1 MTMNTNLFPQLDDDS
16 PLSRIKTYFEALQN
30 SADEYLFVIDVNT
43 KQVMLSKNFLRDFNF
58 PDNVVEDLE
67 SLLIPFVWHDDRELL
82 EDAMSQLD
90 SVNPGVEIFCEFR
103 LLNRNGEYGWVSLRM
118 TAGADEFG
126 QPELVAGVIARMD
139 LKLKADYVT
148 GLLNRNAF
156 YVDLMKELN
165 SSPDAHGAVIFIGLD
180 NFQLITETYGYE
192 FGDNALKQLAQDI
205 TNILP
210 PDIRLYKLDND
221 MFAFF
226 VADVYPEEIEIIF
239 SSIQLCM
246 REIRNVEDTIFC
258 TASGG
263 AAFYPENADDVVNL
277 TRYAEVALE
286 FARQKG
292 RDQIAFFDTDYYDR
306 WRYDLGMQ
314 NLMQNSIARGCE
326 DFFLCYQPQIDAKTN
341 KLVGAEA
348 LLRWYDK
355 DGSVVAPMQFIPLL
369 ERSRMIIP
377 VGHWII
383 ENAVKTAKRWQEF
396 MPDFEISVN
405 ISLYQ
410 LEEQMFFAFVKD
422 CIERYQI
429 NPSKL
434 VFELTESNKVYDWD
448 FVNKQFNDFHDLGIK
463 IAMDDFGMGYAN
475 LAFMKNFRC
484 DQVKI
489 DRAFVE
495 EVLSSEYDRNIIKY
509 IIMMCHANNMEVCVE
524 GIEDEATFVFLRD
537 VCGADIIQGFYF
549 GYPETEDVFVKRFNK

>member
-1 MTMNTNLFPQLDDDS
+1 MNTNLFQIGEDS
-16 PLSRIKTYFEALQN
+16 PLSRIKTYFDALQN
-30 SADEYLFVIDVNT
+30 SADEYLFVMDVST
-43 KQVMLSKNFLRDFNF
+43 GQVMLSKNFVRDFNF
-58 PDNVVEDLE
+58 PDSLVEDFAT
-67 SLLIPFVWHDDRELL
+67 LLTPFIWYDDREIL
-82 EDAMSQLD
+82 ESAMSELD
-90 SVNPGVEIFCEFR
+90 SATPGVEIFGEFR
-103 LLNRNGEYGWVSLRM
+103 MLNRNGEYGWVNLRM

-165 SSPDAHGAVIFIGLD
+165 SSPDARGAVVFVGLD

-210 PDIRLYKLDND
+210 PDIRLYKMDND
-221 MFAFF
+221 MFAFY
-226 VADVYPEEIEIIF
+226 VSDVYPEELEIIF

-246 REIRNVEDTIFC
+246 REIRNIEDTIFC

-263 AAFYPENADDVVNL
+263 AAFYPDDADDVVNV

-292 RDQIAFFDTDYYDR
+292 KDQIAFFNSEYYER
-306 WRYDLGMQ
+306 WRYDIGMQ

-326 DFFLCYQPQIDAKTN
+326 DFFLCYQPQVDAKTG

-383 ENAVKTAKRWQEF
+383 ENAVKTVKKWEKF
-396 MPDFEISVN
+396 MPNFEISVN

-410 LEEQMFFAFVKD
+410 LEEHMFYDFVKD
-422 CIERYQI
+422 CIDRYQV
-429 NPSKL
+429 NPRNL

-448 FVNKQFNDFHDLGIK
+448 FVNKQFQAFHELGIK

-475 LAFMKNFRC
+475 LAFLKNFKC
-484 DQVKI
+484 NQIKI
-489 DRAFVE
+489 DRFFVE
-495 EVLSSEYDRNIIKY
+495 DLINSEYDREIIKHV
-509 IIMMCHANNMEVCVE
+509 IMMCHAVSMEVVIE
-524 GIEDEATFVFLRD
+524 GVEDEPTYIFLRD

-549 GYPETEDVFVKRFNK
+549 GYPETEDVFVKRFEK

>member
-1 MTMNTNLFPQLDDDS
+1 MNTNLFPQLDDDS

-30 SADEYLFVIDVNT
+30 SADEYLFAIDVNT

-292 RDQIAFFDTDYYDR
+292 RDQIAFFDTEYYDR

-326 DFFLCYQPQIDAKTN
+326 DFFLCYQPQIDAKTG

-383 ENAVKTAKRWQEF
+383 ENAVKTAKRWQDF
-396 MPDFEISVN
+396 MPNFEISVN

-410 LEEQMFFAFVKD
+410 LEEQMLFAFVKD

-429 NPSKL
+429 DPKTL

-509 IIMMCHANNMEVCVE
+509 IIMMCHANKMEVCVE

>member
-1 MTMNTNLFPQLDDDS
+1 MNTNLFQIGEDS
-16 PLSRIKTYFEALQN
+16 PLGRIKTYFDALQN
-30 SADEYLFVIDVNT
+30 SADEYLFVMDVST
-43 KQVMLSKNFLRDFNF
+43 GQVMLSKNFVRDFNF
-58 PDNVVEDLE
+58 PDSLVEDFATILT
-67 SLLIPFVWHDDRELL
+67 PFIWYDDREIL
-82 EDAMSQLD
+82 ESAMSELD
-90 SVNPGVEIFCEFR
+90 SATPGVEIFGEFR
-103 LLNRNGEYGWVSLRM
+103 MLNRNGEYGWVNLRM

-165 SSPDAHGAVIFIGLD
+165 SSPDARGAVVFVGLD

-210 PDIRLYKLDND
+210 PDIRLYKMDND
-221 MFAFF
+221 MFAFY
-226 VADVYPEEIEIIF
+226 VSDVYPEELEIIF

-246 REIRNVEDTIFC
+246 REIRNIEDTIFC

-263 AAFYPENADDVVNL
+263 AAFYPDDADDVVNV

-292 RDQIAFFDTDYYDR
+292 KDQIAFFNSEYYER
-306 WRYDLGMQ
+306 WRYDIGMQ

-326 DFFLCYQPQIDAKTN
+326 DFFLCYQPQVDAKDG

-383 ENAVKTAKRWQEF
+383 ENAVKTVKKWEKF
-396 MPDFEISVN
+396 MPNFEISVN

-410 LEEQMFFAFVKD
+410 LEEHMFYDFVKD
-422 CIERYQI
+422 CIDRYQV
-429 NPSKL
+429 NPRNL

-448 FVNKQFNDFHDLGIK
+448 FVNKQFQAFHELGIK

-475 LAFMKNFRC
+475 LAFLKNFKC
-484 DQVKI
+484 NQIKI
-489 DRAFVE
+489 DRFFVE
-495 EVLSSEYDRNIIKY
+495 DLINSEYDREIIKHV
-509 IIMMCHANNMEVCVE
+509 IMMCHAVGMEVVIE
-524 GIEDEATFVFLRD
+524 GVEDEPTYIFLRD

-549 GYPETEDVFVKRFNK
+549 GYPETEDVFVKRFEK

>member
-1 MTMNTNLFPQLDDDS
+1 MNTNLFQLGEDS
-16 PLSRIKTYFEALQN
+16 VLGRIKNYFDALQN
-30 SADEYLFVIDVNT
+30 SADEYLFAMDASSG
-43 KQVMLSKNFLRDFNF
+43 QVMLSKNFVRDFNF
-58 PDNVVEDLE
+58 PDTLVEDFAA
-67 SLLIPFVWHDDRELL
+67 LLTPFVWHDDREIL
-82 EDAMSQLD
+82 ESAFAELD
-90 SVNPGVEIFCEFR
+90 SASPGVEIFGEFR

-126 QPELVAGVIARMD
+126 QPELIAGVIARMD
-139 LKLKADYVT
+139 LKLKADHVT

-156 YVDLMKELN
+156 YSDLRKELN
-165 SSPDAHGAVIFIGLD
+165 SSPDARGAVIFVGLD
-180 NFQLITETYGYE
+180 NFQLISETYGYE

-221 MFAFF
+221 MFAFY
-226 VADVYPEEIEIIF
+226 VSDVYPEEIEIIF

-246 REIRNVEDTIFC
+246 REIRNIEDTIFC

-263 AAFYPENADDVVNL
+263 AAFYPDDADDVINL

-292 RDQIAFFDTDYYDR
+292 KDQVAFFDSEYYDR
-306 WRYDLGMQ
+306 WRYDIGMQ

-326 DFFLCYQPQIDAKTN
+326 DFFLCYQPQVDAHTG

-348 LLRWYDK
+348 LLRWYDR

-383 ENAVKTAKRWQEF
+383 ENAAKTAKRWQEF
-396 MPDFEISVN
+396 MPGFEVSVN

-410 LEEQMFFAFVKD
+410 LEEQMFYEFVKD
-422 CIERYQI
+422 CLERYEVD
-429 NPSKL
+429 PRTL

-448 FVNKQFNDFHDLGIK
+448 FVNKQFNAFHDLGIK

-484 DQVKI
+484 NQIKI
-489 DRAFVE
+489 DRMFVE
-495 EVLSSEYDRNIIKY
+495 DIVNSEYDRQIVKH
-509 IIMMCHANNMEVCVE
+509 IIMMCHAVGMEVVVE
-524 GIEDEATFVFLRD
+524 GVEDEATYIFLRD
-537 VCGADIIQGFYF
+537 VCNADVIQGFYF
-549 GYPETEDVFVKRFNK
+549 GYPETEDVFVKRFEK

>member
-1 MTMNTNLFPQLDDDS
+1 MNTNLFLELGDDS
-16 PLSRIKTYFEALQN
+16 PLSRIKTYFDALQN
-30 SADEYLFVIDVNT
+30 SADEYLFAMDVST
-43 KQVMLSKNFLRDFNF
+43 GQVMLSKNFVRDFNF
-58 PDNVVEDLE
+58 PDAIVEDFAT
-67 SLLIPFVWHDDRELL
+67 LLTPFIWHDDREIL
-82 EDAMSQLD
+82 EDAMAQLD
-90 SVNPGVEIFCEFR
+90 SATPGVEIFGEFR

-156 YVDLMKELN
+156 YSDLRKELN
-165 SSPDAHGAVIFIGLD
+165 SSPNARGAVIFVGLD
-180 NFQLITETYGYE
+180 NFQLISETYGYE

-221 MFAFF
+221 MFAFY
-226 VADVYPEEIEIIF
+226 VSDVYPEEIEIIF

-246 REIRNVEDTIFC
+246 REIRNIEDTIFC

-263 AAFYPENADDVVNL
+263 AAFYPDDADDVINL

-292 RDQIAFFDTDYYDR
+292 KDQVAFFDTEYYDR
-306 WRYDLGMQ
+306 WRYDIGMQ

-326 DFFLCYQPQIDAKTN
+326 DFFLCYQPQVDAKTG

-348 LLRWYDK
+348 LLRWYDR
-355 DGSVVAPMQFIPLL
+355 DGSVVAHMQFIPLL

-383 ENAVKTAKRWQEF
+383 ENAVKTAKRWHEF
-396 MPDFEISVN
+396 MPNFEISVN

-410 LEEQMFFAFVKD
+410 LEEQMFYDFVKD
-422 CIERYQI
+422 CIDRYQI
-429 NPSKL
+429 DPRTL

-448 FVNKQFNDFHDLGIK
+448 YVNKQFNAFHELGIK

-475 LAFMKNFRC
+475 LAFLKNFKC
-484 DQVKI
+484 NQVKI
-489 DRAFVE
+489 DRFFVE
-495 EVLSSEYDRNIIKY
+495 DIVNSEYDRQIIKHV
-509 IIMMCHANNMEVCVE
+509 IMMCHAVGMEVVIE
-524 GIEDEATFVFLRD
+524 GVEDEATYIFLRD
-537 VCGADIIQGFYF
+537 VCNADVIQGFYF
-549 GYPETEDVFVKRFNK
+549 GYPETEDVFVKRFEQ

>member
-1 MTMNTNLFPQLDDDS
+1 MNTNLFQLGEDS
-16 PLSRIKTYFEALQN
+16 VLGRIKTYFDALQN
-30 SADEYLFVIDVNT
+30 SADEYLFAMDASSG
-43 KQVMLSKNFLRDFNF
+43 QVMLSKNFVRDFNF
-58 PDNVVEDLE
+58 PDTLVEDFAA
-67 SLLIPFVWHDDRELL
+67 LLTPFVWHDDREIL
-82 EDAMSQLD
+82 ESAFAELD
-90 SVNPGVEIFCEFR
+90 SASPGVEIFGEFR
-103 LLNRNGEYGWVSLRM
+103 LLNRNGEYGWVNLRM

-126 QPELVAGVIARMD
+126 QPELIAGVIARMD
-139 LKLKADYVT
+139 LKLKADHVT

-156 YVDLMKELN
+156 YSDLRKELN
-165 SSPDAHGAVIFIGLD
+165 SSPDARGAVIFVGLD
-180 NFQLITETYGYE
+180 NFQLISETYGYE

-210 PDIRLYKLDND
+210 PDIHLYKLDND

-226 VADVYPEEIEIIF
+226 VSDVYPEEIEIIF

-246 REIRNVEDTIFC
+246 REIRNIEDTIFC

-263 AAFYPENADDVVNL
+263 AAFYPDDADDVINL

-292 RDQIAFFDTDYYDR
+292 KDQVAFFDSEYYDR
-306 WRYDLGMQ
+306 WRYDIGMQ

-326 DFFLCYQPQIDAKTN
+326 DFFLCYQPQVDAHTG

-348 LLRWYDK
+348 LLRWYDR

-383 ENAVKTAKRWQEF
+383 ENAAKTAKRWQEF
-396 MPDFEISVN
+396 MPGFEVSVN

-410 LEEQMFFAFVKD
+410 LEEQMFYEFVKD
-422 CIERYQI
+422 CLERYEVD
-429 NPSKL
+429 PRTL

-448 FVNKQFNDFHDLGIK
+448 FVNKQFNAFHELGIK

-484 DQVKI
+484 NQIKI
-489 DRAFVE
+489 DRMFVE
-495 EVLSSEYDRNIIKY
+495 DIVNSEYDRQIVKHV
-509 IIMMCHANNMEVCVE
+509 IMMCHAVGMEVVVE
-524 GIEDEATFVFLRD
+524 GVEDEATYIFLRD
-537 VCGADIIQGFYF
+537 VCNADVIQGFYF
-549 GYPETEDVFVKRFNK
+549 GYPETEDVFVKRFEK

>member
-1 MTMNTNLFPQLDDDS
+1 MNTNFLPLDDDS
-16 PLSRIKTYFEALQN
+16 PLSRIKTYFDALQN
-30 SADEYLFVIDVNT
+30 SADEYFFVIDVNT
-43 KQVMLSKNFLRDFNF
+43 GQVMLSKNFLRDFNF
-58 PDNVVEDLE
+58 PDSVVEDF
-67 SLLIPFVWHDDRELL
+67 SSTLIPFVWHDDRELL
-82 EDAMSQLD
+82 EEALSELD
-90 SVNPGVEIFCEFR
+90 TVNPGVEVFCEFR
-103 LLNRNGEYGWVSLRM
+103 LLNRDGEYGWVSLRM

-126 QPELVAGVIARMD
+126 QPELVAGIIARMD
-139 LKLKADYVT
+139 VKLKADNIT

-156 YVDLMKELN
+156 QVDLMKELN
-165 SSPDAHGAVIFIGLD
+165 SSPEARGAVVLIGLD
-180 NFQLITETYGYE
+180 NFQLINETYGFE

-221 MFAFF
+221 MFAFY
-226 VADVYPEEIEIIF
+226 VAEVYPEEIEIIF

-258 TASGG
+258 TASAG
-263 AAFYPENADDVVNL
+263 AAFYPDDADDVINL

-292 RDQIAFFDTDYYDR
+292 KDQVAFFNSEYYDR
-306 WRYDLGMQ
+306 WRYDIGMQ

-326 DFFLCYQPQIDAKTN
+326 GFFLCYQPQIDAKTG
-341 KLVGAEA
+341 KLFGAEA

-383 ENAVKTAKRWQEF
+383 ENAVMTAKRWHEF
-396 MPDFEISVN
+396 MPEFEISVN

-410 LEEQMFFAFVKD
+410 LEEQMFYEFVKD
-422 CIERYQI
+422 CIERHQI
-429 NPSKL
+429 DPRTL

-448 FVNKQFNDFHDLGIK
+448 FVNKQFNAFHELGIK

-484 DQVKI
+484 NQVKI

-495 EVLSSEYDRNIIKY
+495 DLLNSNYDRQIVKHV
-509 IIMMCHANNMEVCVE
+509 IMMCHAVGMEVVVE
-524 GIEDEATFVFLRD
+524 GVEDEATFIFLRD
-537 VCGADIIQGFYF
+537 VCDADIIQGFYF
-549 GYPETEDVFVKRFNK
+549 GYPETEDVFVKRFNR

>member
-1 MTMNTNLFPQLDDDS
+1 MDTNLLQLGEDS
-16 PLSRIKTYFEALQN
+16 PLSRIKTYFDALQN
-30 SADEYLFVIDVNT
+30 SADEYLFVMDVST
-43 KQVMLSKNFLRDFNF
+43 KQVMLSKNFVRDFNF
-58 PDNVVEDLE
+58 PDTLVDNFDL
-67 SLLIPFVWHDDRELL
+67 LLEPFVWHDDREIL
-82 EDAMSQLD
+82 ESAMGELD
-90 SVNPGVEIFCEFR
+90 SVNPGVEIFGEFR

-126 QPELVAGVIARMD
+126 QPELIAGLIARMD
-139 LKLKADYVT
+139 LKLKADHVT

-156 YVDLMKELN
+156 HVALMKELN
-165 SSPDAHGAVIFIGLD
+165 SSPNAHGAVIFIGLD
-180 NFQLITETYGYE
+180 NFQLINETYGFE
-192 FGDNALKQLAQDI
+192 FGDNALRQLAQDI

-226 VADVYPEEIEIIF
+226 VSEVYPEEIEIIF

-246 REIRNVEDTIFC
+246 REIRNIDDTIFC
-258 TASGG
+258 TASAG
-263 AAFYPENADDVVNL
+263 AAFYPDDADDVTTL

-286 FARQKG
+286 FAREKG
-292 RDQIAFFDTDYYDR
+292 KDQIAFFDNNFYER

-326 DFFLCYQPQIDAKTN
+326 DFFLCYQPQVDAKTG

-348 LLRWYDK
+348 LLRWYDR

-369 ERSRMIIP
+369 EKSRMIIP
-377 VGHWII
+377 VGRWII
-383 ENAVKTAKRWQEF
+383 ENAVTTLKKWNDF

-410 LEEQMFFAFVKD
+410 LEEHMLYDFVKD
-422 CIERYQI
+422 CIERHGI
-429 NPSKL
+429 DPHKL
-434 VFELTESNKVYDWD
+434 VFELTESHDIYDWD
-448 FVNKQFNDFHDLGIK
+448 YVNKQFQAFHELGIK

-475 LAFMKNFRC
+475 LAFLKNFRC
-484 DQVKI
+484 NQIKI
-489 DRAFVE
+489 DRVFVE
-495 EVLSSEYDRNIIKY
+495 DVLNSEYDRQLIKHV
-509 IIMMCHANNMEVCVE
+509 IMMCHAVGMEVCIE
-524 GIEDEATFVFLRD
+524 GVEDEATYVYLRD

-549 GYPETEDVFVKRFNK
+549 GYPETEDVFVKRFEQ

>member
-1 MTMNTNLFPQLDDDS
+1 MDTNLFQLGENS
-16 PLSRIKTYFEALQN
+16 PLNRIKTYFDALQN
-30 SADEYLFVIDVNT
+30 SADEYLFAMDVSSG
-43 KQVMLSKNFLRDFNF
+43 QVMLSKNFVRDFNF
-58 PDNVVEDLE
+58 PDSVVEDFAA
-67 SLLIPFVWHDDRELL
+67 LLTPFVWHDDREIL
-82 EDAMSQLD
+82 ETAINELD
-90 SVNPGVEIFCEFR
+90 SATPGIEIVGEFR
-103 LLNRNGEYGWVSLRM
+103 LLNRNGEYSWVSLRM

-126 QPELVAGVIARMD
+126 QPEIVAGVIARMD
-139 LKLKADYVT
+139 VKVKADYVT

-156 YVDLMKELN
+156 HVALMKELN
-165 SSPDAHGAVIFIGLD
+165 SSPDAHGAVIFVGLD
-180 NFQLITETYGYE
+180 NFRLINETYGYE
-192 FGDNALKQLAQDI
+192 FGDNALRQLAQDI
-205 TNILP
+205 TNVLP

-226 VADVYPEEIEIIF
+226 VAEVYPEEIEIIF

-246 REIRNVEDTIFC
+246 REIRNIEDTIFC
-258 TASGG
+258 TASAG
-263 AAFYPENADDVVNL
+263 AAFYPDDADDVITL

-292 RDQIAFFDTDYYDR
+292 KDQIAFFDSAYYER

-326 DFFLCYQPQIDAKTN
+326 DFFLCYQPQIDAKTG

-348 LLRWYDK
+348 LLRWYDR

-383 ENAVKTAKRWQEF
+383 ENAVKTVKKWCEF
-396 MPDFEISVN
+396 MPEFEISVN

-410 LEEQMFFAFVKD
+410 LEEHTFYDFVKD
-422 CIERYQI
+422 CIERHQI
-429 NPSKL
+429 NPRNL

-448 FVNKQFNDFHDLGIK
+448 FVNKQFQAFHELGIK

-475 LAFMKNFRC
+475 LAFMKNFKC
-484 DQVKI
+484 NQIKI
-489 DRAFVE
+489 DRFFVE
-495 EVLSSEYDRNIIKY
+495 DIVNSEYDREIIKHV
-509 IIMMCHANNMEVCVE
+509 IMMCHAVGMEVVIE
-524 GIEDEATFVFLRD
+524 GVEDEATYIYLRD

-549 GYPETEDVFVKRFNK
+549 GYPETEDVFVKRFEK

>member
-1 MTMNTNLFPQLDDDS
+1 MNTNLFQIGEDS
-16 PLSRIKTYFEALQN
+16 PLSRIKTYFDALQN
-30 SADEYLFVIDVNT
+30 SADEYLFVMDMST
-43 KQVMLSKNFLRDFNF
+43 RQVMLSKNFVRDFNF
-58 PDNVVEDLE
+58 PDSLVEDFAT
-67 SLLIPFVWHDDRELL
+67 LLTPFIWYDDREIL
-82 EDAMSQLD
+82 ESAMSELD
-90 SVNPGVEIFCEFR
+90 SATPGVEIFGEFR
-103 LLNRNGEYGWVSLRM
+103 MLNRNGEYGWVNLRM

-165 SSPDAHGAVIFIGLD
+165 SSPDARGAVVFVGLD

-192 FGDNALKQLAQDI
+192 FGDNALRQLAQDI

-210 PDIRLYKLDND
+210 PDIRLYKMDND
-221 MFAFF
+221 MFAFY
-226 VADVYPEEIEIIF
+226 VSDVYPEELEIIF

-263 AAFYPENADDVVNL
+263 AAFYPDDADDVINV

-292 RDQIAFFDTDYYDR
+292 KDQIAFFNSEYYER
-306 WRYDLGMQ
+306 WRYDIGMQ

-326 DFFLCYQPQIDAKTN
+326 DFFLCYQPQVDAKTG

-383 ENAVKTAKRWQEF
+383 ENAVKTVKKWEKF

-410 LEEQMFFAFVKD
+410 LEEHMFYDFVKD
-422 CIERYQI
+422 CIDRYQV
-429 NPSKL
+429 NPRNL

-448 FVNKQFNDFHDLGIK
+448 FVNKQFQAFHELGIK

-475 LAFMKNFRC
+475 LAFLKNFKC
-484 DQVKI
+484 NQVKI
-489 DRAFVE
+489 DRFFVE
-495 EVLSSEYDRNIIKY
+495 DIVNSEYDRQIIKHV
-509 IIMMCHANNMEVCVE
+509 IMMCHAVGMEVVIE
-524 GIEDEATFVFLRD
+524 GVEDEATYVYLRD
-537 VCGADIIQGFYF
+537 VCNADVIQGFYF
-549 GYPETEDVFVKRFNK
+549 GYPETEDVFVKRFEQ

>member
-1 MTMNTNLFPQLDDDS
+1 MSKNLFLELGEDS
-16 PLSRIKTYFEALQN
+16 PLSRIKTYFDALQN
-30 SADEYLFVIDVNT
+30 SADEYLFAIDVSNG
-43 KQVMLSKNFLRDFNF
+43 QVLLSKNFLRDFNF
-58 PDNVVEDLE
+58 PDNVVEDFA
-67 SLLIPFVWHDDRELL
+67 SLLMPFIWHDDREIL
-82 EDAMSQLD
+82 EDAFAQLD
-90 SVNPGVEIFCEFR
+90 SATPGVEIFGEFR
-103 LLNRNGEYGWVSLRM
+103 LLNRDGEYGWVSLRM

-139 LKLKADYVT
+139 LKLKADYIT

-156 YVDLMKELN
+156 HNDLMKELN
-165 SSPDAHGAVIFIGLD
+165 SSPDARGAVIFIGLD

-221 MFAFF
+221 MFAFY
-226 VADVYPEEIEIIF
+226 VSDVYPEEIEIIF

-246 REIRNVEDTIFC
+246 REIRNIEDTIFC

-263 AAFYPENADDVVNL
+263 AAFYPDDADDVINL

-292 RDQIAFFDTDYYDR
+292 KDQVAFFDTAYYDR
-306 WRYDLGMQ
+306 WRYDIGMQ

-326 DFFLCYQPQIDAKTN
+326 DFFLCYQPQVNAKTG

-383 ENAVKTAKRWQEF
+383 ENAVKTAKEWHKYQ
-396 MPDFEISVN
+396 PDFEISVN

-410 LEEQMFFAFVKD
+410 LEEQLFYEFVKD

-429 NPSKL
+429 NPHTL

-448 FVNKQFNDFHDLGIK
+448 FVNKQFNAFHDLGIK

-484 DQVKI
+484 NQVKI
-489 DRAFVE
+489 DKIFVDD
-495 EVLSSEYDRNIIKY
+495 VLNSEYDRQIVKH
-509 IIMMCHANNMEVCVE
+509 IIMMCHSVGMEVVIE
-524 GIEDEATFVFLRD
+524 GVEDEATYVFLRD
-537 VCGADIIQGFYF
+537 VCDADVIQGFYF
-549 GYPETEDVFVKRFNK
+549 GYPETEDVFAKRFQQ

>member
-1 MTMNTNLFPQLDDDS
+1 MNTNLFLELGDDS
-16 PLSRIKTYFEALQN
+16 PLSRIKTYFDALQN
-30 SADEYLFVIDVNT
+30 SADEYLFAMDVST
-43 KQVMLSKNFLRDFNF
+43 GQVMLSKNFVRDFNF
-58 PDNVVEDLE
+58 PDAIVEDFAT
-67 SLLIPFVWHDDRELL
+67 LLTPFVWHDDREIL
-82 EDAMSQLD
+82 EDAMAQLD
-90 SVNPGVEIFCEFR
+90 SVTPGVEIFGEFR
-103 LLNRNGEYGWVSLRM
+103 LLNRNGEYGWVTLRM

-156 YVDLMKELN
+156 YSDLRKELN
-165 SSPDAHGAVIFIGLD
+165 SSPNARGAVIFVGLD
-180 NFQLITETYGYE
+180 NFQLISETYGYE

-221 MFAFF
+221 MFAFY
-226 VADVYPEEIEIIF
+226 VSDVYPEEIEIIF

-246 REIRNVEDTIFC
+246 REIRNIEDTIFC

-263 AAFYPENADDVVNL
+263 AAFYPDDADDVINL

-292 RDQIAFFDTDYYDR
+292 KDQVAFFDTEYYDR
-306 WRYDLGMQ
+306 WRYDIGMQ

-326 DFFLCYQPQIDAKTN
+326 DFFLCYQPQVDAKTG

-348 LLRWYDK
+348 LLRWYDR

-383 ENAVKTAKRWQEF
+383 ENAVKTAKCWHEF
-396 MPDFEISVN
+396 MPNFEISVN

-410 LEEQMFFAFVKD
+410 LEEQMFYDFVKD
-422 CIERYQI
+422 CIDRYQI
-429 NPSKL
+429 DPRTL

-448 FVNKQFNDFHDLGIK
+448 YVNKQFNAFHELGIK

-475 LAFMKNFRC
+475 LAFLKNFKC
-484 DQVKI
+484 NQVKI
-489 DRAFVE
+489 DRFFVE
-495 EVLSSEYDRNIIKY
+495 DIVNSEYDRQIIKHV
-509 IIMMCHANNMEVCVE
+509 IMMCHAVGMEVVIE
-524 GIEDEATFVFLRD
+524 GVEDEATYIFLRD
-537 VCGADIIQGFYF
+537 VCNADVIQGFYF
-549 GYPETEDVFVKRFNK
+549 GYPETEDVFVKRFEQ

>member
-1 MTMNTNLFPQLDDDS
+1 MNTNLFPQLDDDS

-30 SADEYLFVIDVNT
+30 SADEYLFAIDANT

-263 AAFYPENADDVVNL
+263 AAFYPDDASDVINL

-292 RDQIAFFDTDYYDR
+292 KDQVAFFDSAYYER
-306 WRYDLGMQ
+306 WRYDIGMQ

-326 DFFLCYQPQIDAKTN
+326 DFFLCFQPQVNAKTG
-341 KLVGAEA
+341 KLCGAEA
-348 LLRWYDK
+348 LLRW
-355 DGSVVAPMQFIPLL
+355 
-369 ERSRMIIP
+369 
-377 VGHWII
+377 
-383 ENAVKTAKRWQEF
+383 
-396 MPDFEISVN
+396 
-405 ISLYQ
+405 
-410 LEEQMFFAFVKD
+410 
-422 CIERYQI
+422 
-429 NPSKL
+429 
-434 VFELTESNKVYDWD
+434 
-448 FVNKQFNDFHDLGIK
+448 
-463 IAMDDFGMGYAN
+463 
-475 LAFMKNFRC
+475 
-484 DQVKI
+484 
-489 DRAFVE
+489 
-495 EVLSSEYDRNIIKY
+495 
-509 IIMMCHANNMEVCVE
+509 
-524 GIEDEATFVFLRD
+524 
-537 VCGADIIQGFYF
+537 
-549 GYPETEDVFVKRFNK
+549 

>member
-1 MTMNTNLFPQLDDDS
+1 MDTNLLQLGNDS
-16 PLSRIKTYFEALQN
+16 PLTRIKTYFDALQN
-30 SADEYLFVIDVNT
+30 SADEYLFVMDVSNG
-43 KQVMLSKNFLRDFNF
+43 QVMLSNNFLRDFNF
-58 PDNVVEDLE
+58 PDVLVEDFAA
-67 SLLIPFVWHDDRELL
+67 LLTPFVWHDDREIL
-82 EDAMSQLD
+82 ESAFGEL
-90 SVNPGVEIFCEFR
+90 NTATPGVEIFGEFR
-103 LLNRNGEYGWVSLRM
+103 LLNRNGEYGWVTLRM

-126 QPELVAGVIARMD
+126 QPELVAGTIARMD
-139 LKLKADYVT
+139 VKLKADHIT

-165 SSPDAHGAVIFIGLD
+165 SSPDAHGAIIFIGLD
-180 NFQLITETYGYE
+180 NFQLINETYGYE
-192 FGDNALKQLAQDI
+192 FGDNALRQLAQDI

-226 VADVYPEEIEIIF
+226 VSEVYPEEIEIIF

-246 REIRNVEDTIFC
+246 REIRNIDDTIYC
-258 TASGG
+258 TASAG
-263 AAFYPENADDVVNL
+263 AAFYPNDADDVITL

-292 RDQIAFFDTDYYDR
+292 KDQVAFFDAAFYDR

-326 DFFLCYQPQIDAKTN
+326 DFFLCYQPQVDAKTG
-341 KLVGAEA
+341 KLIGAEA
-348 LLRWYDK
+348 LLRWYDR

-369 ERSRMIIP
+369 EKSRMIIP

-383 ENAVKTAKRWQEF
+383 ENAVKTAKEWHKF

-410 LEEQMFFAFVKD
+410 LEEHTLYDFVKD
-422 CIERYQI
+422 CIERHQI
-429 NPSKL
+429 DPTKI
-434 VFELTESNKVYDWD
+434 VFELTESHNVYDWD
-448 FVNKQFNDFHDLGIK
+448 YVNKQFQEFHDLGIK
-463 IAMDDFGMGYAN
+463 IAMDDFGMGYSN
-475 LAFMKNFRC
+475 LGFLKNFRC
-484 DQVKI
+484 NQIKI
-489 DRAFVE
+489 DRIFVE
-495 EVLSSEYDRNIIKY
+495 DILNSEYDRQMIKHV
-509 IIMMCHANNMEVCVE
+509 IMLCHAVGMEVVIE
-524 GIEDEATFVFLRD
+524 GVEDEVTYIYLRD

-549 GYPETEDVFVKRFNK
+549 GYPETPDVFVKRFEQ

>member
-1 MTMNTNLFPQLDDDS
+1 MSTNLFLQVGEDS
-16 PLSRIKTYFEALQN
+16 PLSRIKTYFDALQN
-30 SADEYLFVIDVNT
+30 SADEYFFVNDLST
-43 KQVMLSKNFLRDFNF
+43 GQTLLSKNFLRDFNF
-58 PDNVVEDLE
+58 PEEIVEDF
-67 SLLIPFVWHDDRELL
+67 SAIIMPFIWHDDREIL
-82 EDAMSQLD
+82 ESALSEID
-90 SVNPGVEIFCEFR
+90 SANPGDEIFGEFR
-103 LLNRNGEYGWVSLRM
+103 LLNRDGEYGWVSLRM
-118 TAGADEFG
+118 TTGADEFG

-139 LKLKADYVT
+139 LKQKADPVT

-156 YVDLMKELN
+156 QVALMRELN
-165 SSPDAHGAVIFIGLD
+165 SSPDVHGAVIFIGLD
-180 NFQLITETYGYE
+180 NFQLVNETYGHE

-221 MFAFF
+221 QFAFF
-226 VADVYPEEIEIIF
+226 VEDVYPEEIEIIF
-239 SSIQLCM
+239 SSVQLCM

-263 AAFYPENADDVVNL
+263 ATFYPEDANDVTSL
-277 TRYAEVALE
+277 MRYAEVALE

-306 WRYDLGMQ
+306 WRYDIGMQ

-326 DFFLCYQPQIDAKTN
+326 DFFLCYQPQIDAKTG
-341 KLVGAEA
+341 KLTGAEA
-348 LLRWYDK
+348 LLRWYDR
-355 DGSVVAPMQFIPLL
+355 DGSVVAPMQFIPML

-383 ENAVKTAKRWQEF
+383 ENAIKTAKKWQEF

-410 LEEQMFFAFVKD
+410 LEEQLLFEFVKD
-422 CIERYQI
+422 CIERHQI
-429 NPSKL
+429 NPKTI

-448 FVNKQFNDFHDLGIK
+448 FVNKQFNEFHDLGIK

-475 LAFMKNFRC
+475 LAFLKSFRC
-484 DQVKI
+484 NQVKI
-489 DRAFVE
+489 DRMFVE
-495 EVLSSEYDRNIIKY
+495 DIVNSKYDREIVKHVV
-509 IIMMCHANNMEVCVE
+509 MMCHAVGMQVCVE
-524 GIEDEATFVFLRD
+524 GIEDEATYIYLRD
-537 VCGADIIQGFYF
+537 VCDADLIQGFYF

>member
-1 MTMNTNLFPQLDDDS
+1 MNTNLFQLGEDS
-16 PLSRIKTYFEALQN
+16 PLYRIKTYFDALQN
-30 SADEYLFVIDVNT
+30 SADEYLFAMDVST
-43 KQVMLSKNFLRDFNF
+43 GQVMLSKNFVRDFNF
-58 PDNVVEDLE
+58 PDTIIEDFAA
-67 SLLIPFVWHDDRELL
+67 LLTPFIWHDDREIF
-82 EDAMSQLD
+82 ESAINELD
-90 SVNPGVEIFCEFR
+90 SANPGVEILGEFR
-103 LLNRNGEYGWVSLRM
+103 LLNRHGEYGWVKLRM

-156 YVDLMKELN
+156 YSDLRKELN
-165 SSPDAHGAVIFIGLD
+165 SSPDARGAVIFVGLD

-221 MFAFF
+221 MFAFY
-226 VADVYPEEIEIIF
+226 VSDVYPEEIEIIF

-246 REIRNVEDTIFC
+246 REIRNIEDTIFC

-263 AAFYPENADDVVNL
+263 AAFYPDDADDVINL

-292 RDQIAFFDTDYYDR
+292 KDQVAFFDSEYYDR
-306 WRYDLGMQ
+306 WRYDIGMQ

-326 DFFLCYQPQIDAKTN
+326 DFFLCYQPQIDAHTG

-348 LLRWYDK
+348 LLRWYDR

-383 ENAVKTAKRWQEF
+383 ENAVKTAKRWQAF
-396 MPDFEISVN
+396 MPNFEVSVN

-410 LEEQMFFAFVKD
+410 LEEQMFYDFVKD
-422 CIERYQI
+422 CLERHQI
-429 NPSKL
+429 DPRTL

-448 FVNKQFNDFHDLGIK
+448 YVNKQFNAFHELGIK

-475 LAFMKNFRC
+475 LAFMKNFKC
-484 DQVKI
+484 NQVKI
-489 DRAFVE
+489 DRFFVE
-495 EVLSSEYDRNIIKY
+495 DIVNSEYDREIIKHV
-509 IIMMCHANNMEVCVE
+509 IMMCHAVGMEVVIE
-524 GIEDEATFVFLRD
+524 GVEDEATYIFLRD
-537 VCGADIIQGFYF
+537 VCNADVIQGFYF
-549 GYPETEDVFVKRFNK
+549 GYPETEDVFVKRFEQQ

>member
-1 MTMNTNLFPQLDDDS
+1 MNTNLFQIGEDS
-16 PLSRIKTYFEALQN
+16 PLGRIKTYFDALQN
-30 SADEYLFVIDVNT
+30 SADEYLFVMDVST
-43 KQVMLSKNFLRDFNF
+43 GQVMLSKNFVRDFNF
-58 PDNVVEDLE
+58 PDSLVEDFATILT
-67 SLLIPFVWHDDRELL
+67 PFIWYDDREIL
-82 EDAMSQLD
+82 ESAMSELD
-90 SVNPGVEIFCEFR
+90 SATPGVEIFGEFR
-103 LLNRNGEYGWVSLRM
+103 MLNRNGEYGWVNLRM

-165 SSPDAHGAVIFIGLD
+165 SSPDARGAVVFVGLD

-210 PDIRLYKLDND
+210 PDIRLYKMDND
-221 MFAFF
+221 MFAFY
-226 VADVYPEEIEIIF
+226 VSDVYPEELEIIF

-246 REIRNVEDTIFC
+246 REIRNIEDTIFC

-263 AAFYPENADDVVNL
+263 AAFYPDDADDVVNV

-292 RDQIAFFDTDYYDR
+292 KDQIAFFNSEYYER
-306 WRYDLGMQ
+306 WRYDIGMQ

-326 DFFLCYQPQIDAKTN
+326 DFFLCYQPQIDAHTG

-348 LLRWYDK
+348 LLRWYDR

-396 MPDFEISVN
+396 MPNFEVSVN

-410 LEEQMFFAFVKD
+410 LEEQMFYDFVKD
-422 CIERYQI
+422 CLERHQI
-429 NPSKL
+429 DPRTL

-448 FVNKQFNDFHDLGIK
+448 YVNKQFNAFHELGIK

-475 LAFMKNFRC
+475 LAFMKNFKC
-484 DQVKI
+484 NQVKI
-489 DRAFVE
+489 DRFFVE
-495 EVLSSEYDRNIIKY
+495 DIVNSEYDREIIKHV
-509 IIMMCHANNMEVCVE
+509 IMMCHAVGMEVVIE
-524 GIEDEATFVFLRD
+524 GVEDEPTYIFLRD

-549 GYPETEDVFVKRFNK
+549 GYPETEDVFVKRFEK